1 MTLKRRNEIT
11 PVQLAEALA
20 LRAAGFSHLAISQ
33 KLNLSERTLQ
43 RHLAAHGAVKGSLR
57 DDVIKQAKAELLS
70 LVSSSPA
77 IKEQAAKLIHDD
89 IAMSSHIRNIVIDA
103 SEHLKATNLQDA
115 IQVMKAAAAFAT
127 VVKLTSDTQRFSLG
141 VDKLVDDVD
150 DLPELVIQEITNEQA
165 IAMRGELVEKDG

>member
-1 MTLKRRNEIT
+1 MTWTTATPKEIT
-11 PVQLAEALA
+11 EILA
-20 LRAAGFSHLAISQ
+20 LREAGYTCLAVSQRTGFSL
-33 KLNLSERTLQ
+33 RTIH
-43 RHLAAHGAVKGSLR
+43 RHLAAHGTKKGR
-57 DDVIKQAKAELLS
+57 IKSELIENARAELLS
-70 LVSSSPA
+70 LISDSPA
-77 IKEQAAKLIHDD
+77 IKAQAAKLVHDD
-89 IAMSSHIRNIVIDA
+89 IAMASHIRNIVIDA

-127 VVKLTSDTQRFSLG
+127 VVKLTSDTQRLSLS